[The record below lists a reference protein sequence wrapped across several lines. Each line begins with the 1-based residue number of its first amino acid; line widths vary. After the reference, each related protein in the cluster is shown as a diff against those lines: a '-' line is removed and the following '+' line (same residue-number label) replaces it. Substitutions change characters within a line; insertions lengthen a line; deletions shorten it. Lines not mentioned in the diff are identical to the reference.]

1 MSSPVKPNVINPP
14 PLEKIR
20 KNTEDLTMD
29 LTHGSDKENL
39 NTDSKDNESIHS
51 LTPPPPSKD
60 AENEPK
66 IENNKAEA
74 EEDEE
79 SEEESSSDDD
89 NPLFDGLSAE
99 DIQKLKQ
106 KMGSIQNDFK
116 QHEKAESQR
125 RIEDVQTVID
135 FNLSLQVSPELALFV
150 DQFMIENHMDLSS
163 KLQDEGAVFL
173 ESMQEMMEQEQQ
185 HSTHTN
191 GANQSDMDDEDGS
204 ASDFDPNDDKD
215 DPEWASAAKKLK
227 AERASKRK
235 QKNVAKNTNLDGSK
249 RSGRLLLNDALKN
262 IDDQSQ
268 WSDARKKAWKER
280 QSRPNAY
287 FYRFCVPGQPQK
299 NGKWTT
305 EEHKLFMQRVLE
317 IGVNDSWGIFSK
329 KIPGRVGYQCSNYW
343 RGLVKDGDVRDPNYW
358 YDGKKLHFKRNTK
371 SFAIAAEYRR
381 YAITVVRDKS
391 GVFTGL
397 PAKHPKHPSSEYC
410 KEVEEAMK
418 GCEQKDKSKNKND
431 GGGGKKTRKR
441 KKKKGSD
448 DDDEDEAW
456 DGQPK
461 SKKRRKNTRR
471 KRNDSDD
478 DGSDDDDEDEAW
490 DGQPKSKKR
499 RKNTRRKRN
508 DSDDDGSDD
517 DDEDEAWDG
526 QPKSKKRRKNTRRKR
541 NDSDDDGD
549 DEAFYCK
556 APTSPK
562 QNDDDCIAQ
571 LKDFVDIMTG
581 MTISKPAISPYGHVL
596 GYETWTKVLR
606 TSKHK
611 NMCPFTLQKMT
622 RRSLVK
628 LTKENYE
635 QYKDQI
641 INVTQEQAQLM
652 SNIEQE

>member
-1 MSSPVKPNVINPP
+1 
-14 PLEKIR
+14 
-20 KNTEDLTMD
+20 
-29 LTHGSDKENL
+29 
-39 NTDSKDNESIHS
+39 
-51 LTPPPPSKD
+51 
-60 AENEPK
+60 
-66 IENNKAEA
+66 
-74 EEDEE
+74 
-79 SEEESSSDDD
+79 
-89 NPLFDGLSAE
+89 
-99 DIQKLKQ
+99 
-106 KMGSIQNDFK
+106 
-116 QHEKAESQR
+116 
-125 RIEDVQTVID
+125 
-135 FNLSLQVSPELALFV
+135 
-150 DQFMIENHMDLSS
+150 
-163 KLQDEGAVFL
+163 
-173 ESMQEMMEQEQQ
+173 MEQEQQ

-317 IGVNDSWGIFSK
+317 IGANDSWGIFSK

-418 GCEQKDKSKNKND
+418 GCEQKDKNKNKND

-441 KKKKGSD
+441 KKK
-448 DDDEDEAW
+448 
-456 DGQPK
+456 
-461 SKKRRKNTRR
+461 
-471 KRNDSDD
+471 
-478 DGSDDDDEDEAW
+478 
-490 DGQPKSKKR
+490 
-499 RKNTRRKRN
+499 
-508 DSDDDGSDD
+508 GSDD